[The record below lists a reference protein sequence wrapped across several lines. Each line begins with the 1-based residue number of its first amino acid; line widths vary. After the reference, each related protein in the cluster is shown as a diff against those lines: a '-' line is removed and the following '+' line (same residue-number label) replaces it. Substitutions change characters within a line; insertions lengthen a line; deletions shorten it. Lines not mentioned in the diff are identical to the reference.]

1 MDGVPPRSQVIR
13 RRLDELVAAYN
24 RQDAAA
30 VVALFAPDGRFVD
43 IDGSVHTGPAAIEAD
58 HRARFARSPGS
69 WFEVDQV
76 AIADDIATAT
86 WRRHR
91 APDGTGAH
99 DSWLGV
105 DVIRFDES
113 GSIVLKSTYA
123 KCAMPVNE
131 RVADSGGPVPPG

>member
-1 MDGVPPRSQVIR
+1 MDGEPPQSQLIR

-30 VVALFAPDGRFVD
+30 VVALFAADGRFVD
-43 IDGSVHTGPAAIEAD
+43 IDGSIHTGPAAIEAD

-76 AIADDIATAT
+76 AVAGEVATAT

-91 APDGTGAH
+91 AGDGTGAH

-113 GSIVLKSTYA
+113 GAIVLKSTYA
-123 KCAMPVNE
+123 KCETPINE
-131 RVADSGGPVPPG
+131 RVADGRGPAPSG